1 MFKINRVFLLTALI
15 FVLGAVDTLFAQKRK
30 PAAKGSRTTVRT
42 AINTNAARPEVKR
55 RIETFEKVWQTLND
69 NYFDPTFN
77 NLNWYKIKEE
87 YAPRVLAVKTDAALH
102 GLLEQ
107 MINRLQRSHLAIIDP
122 EVYQTINA
130 AKKEAKEREFRRSER
145 STTAEK
151 DGGEEEEDLH
161 LDGPLTQYGIGVDL
175 RLIENK
181 FVITRL
187 EKDSAAEYE
196 GLKTGYAIEAVND
209 VSLSLLLFKLRV
221 MYPEAKN
228 IRRYLPKEIV
238 GEFLNGEKD
247 SYVTVK
253 YLDANDKE
261 NEIQIRRERL
271 KSETVTIGENFP
283 ESQLR
288 FEAFSINDDVG
299 LIRFDHFAIQVIAK
313 FCDALTKFRDKK
325 AIIVDFRGNT
335 GGSLAVMIGLAGM
348 LASEPVDLGT
358 SMYRTGPEQLIS
370 QPKANN
376 FKGSLVF
383 LVDDL
388 TVSAAE
394 MFTSSLQE
402 SKRAILVGDKT
413 AGETLPAVSV
423 SLPTGATMLY
433 PIANYRSGKGKYLEG
448 NGVTPDHLISL
459 DRKSLLE
466 GRDIQLETALR
477 VIKDEKTF
485 AKTSTNLSPSVFKG
499 PVPGGL
505 SINSGAA
512 PPPPP
517 KAAPRDLGTVTV
529 TAPPPPKI
537 LEKPPTRDQEA
548 LQVIGEFS
556 KAVGGIEG
564 YNKIKTYSM
573 TGKVEVGVRGIKQ
586 TFDFGVYRES
596 PNKYAEITTSPS
608 IGEVR
613 DIRDGK
619 SIHVKAD
626 YGAERKLPFPVAVT
640 EFEPIA
646 PIALILEKENVVS
659 LAYLGIF
666 EREGRK
672 VHVIEGKDKEGD
684 TFAATFDVGTKM
696 LASFTGLSLTISYG
710 DFRKIGD
717 LMLPFVIERGQ
728 VIIIRFDDI
737 KINNRIDPATF
748 QHKDQCFDKAN

>member
-1 MFKINRVFLLTALI
+1 MFKVSRAFLLTGLI
-15 FVLGAVDTLFAQKRK
+15 IFLGAADSTLAQKRK
-30 PAAKGSRTTVRT
+30 PPARGSRTTVRT
-42 AINTNAARPEVKR
+42 VTPRPEVKR

-69 NYFDPTFN
+69 HYFDPTFN
-77 NLNWYKIKEE
+77 SLNWYKIKEE
-87 YAPRVLAVKTDAALH
+87 YAPRVRTVKTDAALH
-102 GLLEQ
+102 ELLEQ
-107 MINRLQRSHLAIIDP
+107 MINRLQRSHLAIIEP
-122 EVYQTINA
+122 EVYQAINA
-130 AKKEAKEREFRRSER
+130 AKKEAREREQQRGER
-145 STTAEK
+145 ATAAEMEE
-151 DGGEEEEDLH
+151 GEEEDLN
-161 LDGPLTQYGIGVDL
+161 LDGPLTQYGIGLDL
-175 RLIENK
+175 RLIDNK

-187 EKDSAAEYE
+187 EKDSAAEYA
-196 GLKTGYAIEAVND
+196 GLKTGYAIEAVNG
-209 VSLSLLLFKLRV
+209 VSLSLLLFKLQV
-221 MYPEAKN
+221 MYPDAKN
-228 IRRYLPKEIV
+228 IRRYLPQEV
-238 GEFLNGEKD
+238 VSEFLNGEKD

-288 FEAFSINDDVG
+288 FESVSLSQDVG
-299 LIRFDHFAIQVIAK
+299 LIRFDHFAIQVIDK
-313 FCDALTKFRDKK
+313 FCEALTKFKDKK

-335 GGSLAVMIGLAGM
+335 GGSLAVMVGLAGM
-348 LASEPVDLGT
+348 LANEPVDLGT
-358 SMYRTGPEQLIS
+358 SIYRTGPENLIS
-370 QPKANN
+370 QSKAKN
-376 FKGSLVF
+376 FKGRLVF

-423 SLPTGATMLY
+423 ELPTGATLLY

-448 NGVTPDHLISL
+448 NGVTPDLIVSL

-485 AKTSTNLSPSVFKG
+485 AKTSTDPPPPDYKA
-499 PVPGGL
+499 PVSGGL
-505 SINSGAA
+505 SNKSDAP

-517 KAAPRDLGTVTV
+517 KAVLKDLGTVTI
-529 TAPPPPKI
+529 TAPPSPKVV
-537 LEKPPTRDQEA
+537 EKAPTRDQEA
-548 LQVIGEFS
+548 LQVIGEFA
-556 KAVGGIEG
+556 KAVGGKEG
-564 YNKIKTYSM
+564 YKKIKTYSM

-608 IGEVR
+608 IGEIR

-626 YGAERKLPFPVAVT
+626 YGAERKIPFMISIT

-646 PIALILEKENVVS
+646 PISLILEVENFTS
-659 LAYLGIF
+659 ISYLGVF

-672 VHVIEGKDKEGD
+672 VHVVDGKDKEGE
-684 TFAATFDVGTKM
+684 TFAATFDIETKM
-696 LASFTGLSLTISYG
+696 LASFTGLPLTISFSDY
-710 DFRKIGD
+710 RKIGD
-717 LMLPFVIERGQ
+717 LMVPFAVDRGQ
-728 VIIIRFDDI
+728 VILIRFDDI
-737 KINNRIDPATF
+737 KINNQIDPATF